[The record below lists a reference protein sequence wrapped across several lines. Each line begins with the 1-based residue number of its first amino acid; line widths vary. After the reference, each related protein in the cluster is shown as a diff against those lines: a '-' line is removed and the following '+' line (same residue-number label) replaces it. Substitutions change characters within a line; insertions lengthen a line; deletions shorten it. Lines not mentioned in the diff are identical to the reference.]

1 MNIRRDFLKQVAGSA
16 LLAPAVSAL
25 SHSVYAAAPLPD
37 IALSPDIAPSPD
49 IIDTHQHLWDLKK
62 QKLPWLAEA
71 PDILKRTFHLPEYRE
86 ATQGLNI
93 KAIYMEVAVDA
104 SQLIEE
110 AEHVIGLSRDSA
122 TPTIG
127 AVIGSRPE
135 SAEFGDYISRFKSV
149 PEVKGVRRV
158 LHEKGTPAGL
168 CLQQEFV
175 NSVRQLGELGLS
187 FDLCMRPKELSDG
200 AKLAQLCPET
210 RFIVDHCGNAD
221 PKSFGKFPGIEIEP
235 SHSVEEWKSG
245 LEKLSKSPN
254 VVCKIS
260 GVIASLPKGGDAND
274 LAPIVNFCLDT
285 FGQDRVVFGSD
296 WPVCLLGG
304 TLKTWVNMLTQ
315 IISSRPRAEQEKLWS
330 GNAVRFYG
338 LKIQD

>member
-1 MNIRRDFLKQVAGSA
+1 MNVRRDFLKQVVGSA
-16 LLAPAVSAL
+16 LLVPAVGAL
-25 SHSVYAAAPLPD
+25 SQSVFAAAPSL
-37 IALSPDIAPSPD
+37 DIAPSPD

-62 QKLPWLAEA
+62 QKLPWLAGA
-71 PDILKRTFHLPEYRE
+71 PDILNRTYHLPEYRE

-122 TPTIG
+122 TQSIGASQTIG

-135 SAEFGDYISRFKSV
+135 SAEFADYITRFKSV

-158 LHEKGTPAGL
+158 LHEKDTPAGL
-168 CLQQEFV
+168 CLQQEFIK
-175 NSVRQLGELGLS
+175 SVRKLGELGRS

-200 AKLAQLCPET
+200 AKLTELCPET
-210 RFIVDHCGNAD
+210 HFIVDHCGNAD
-221 PKSFGKFPGIEIEP
+221 PKSFRKLPGVAVEP

-245 LEKLSKSPN
+245 IEKLGKRAN
-254 VVCKIS
+254 VICKIS
-260 GVIASLPKGGDAND
+260 GVIASLPKDGDAND

-285 FGQDRVVFGSD
+285 FGPDRVVFGSD

-304 TLKTWVNMLTQ
+304 PLKTWVNMLTQ
-315 IISSRPRAEQEKLWS
+315 IISSRSRAEQQKLWS
-330 GNAVRFYG
+330 GNAVRHYG
-338 LKIQD
+338 LKI